1 MASSQVLNFANW
13 ITIRFY
19 YKVEMFKLFYK
30 ANNNILPDCPLRASS
45 ERERENSYSLRGQN
59 VASIP
64 RCNGILLKDSLAFR
78 GSALWNLV
86 NCNDKIDNFTF
97 KEIKRRLITK
107 EYFKDFLF
115 DRDSDYVYF

>member
-1 MASSQVLNFANW
+1 MVSSQVLNLADW
-13 ITIRFY
+13 ITVRLY
-19 YKVEMFKLFYK
+19 YKVEIFKLFYK
-30 ANNNILPDCPLRASS
+30 ANNNILPYCLSKS
-45 ERERENSYSLRGQN
+45 IFRERESSYSLRGQN

-64 RCNGILLKDSLAFR
+64 RCNGRLLKDSLAFR

-115 DRDSDYVYF
+115 DSSTAST